1 MKSEKKLNIAVF
13 PYVVWMVI
21 FVIVPLFIMAYYGF
35 TAKDGS
41 FTWENVGSII
51 EPIHLKALG
60 TSVKLSLICTIIC
73 FLLALPLAMVIRSMH
88 ITSSGFIVFVFI
100 LPMWMNFLLRTIAW
114 QSLLE
119 KNGVINSIL
128 TFFHLPEQNMIN
140 TEGAI
145 VLGMVYN
152 YLPFM
157 VLPIYNALVKISED
171 TFHAARDLGA
181 DSWQVLRHITL
192 PLIFP
197 GIISGSTMVFVPALT
212 TFVLSDLLGGAK
224 VQLIGNIIEQEFT
237 TANNW
242 NLGAGLSLVLML
254 LVVGSMAIMSK
265 YDKSGEGAGI
275 W

>member
-1 MKSEKKLNIAVF
+1 MKSNRKFNIVAF

-35 TAKDGS
+35 TTKDGG
-41 FTWENVGSII
+41 FTFENVASIM
-51 EPIHLKALG
+51 EPIHLKALW
-60 TSVKLSLICTIIC
+60 TSIRLSVICTVIC
-73 FLLALPLAMVIRSMH
+73 FLLALPLAMIIRNMH
-88 ITSSGFIVFVFI
+88 ITSSGFIVFIFI

-119 KNGVINSIL
+119 KSGVINSIL
-128 TFFHLPEQNMIN
+128 TLFHLPTQNLIN

-157 VLPIYNALVKISED
+157 VLPIYNALAKISED

-181 DSWQVLRHITL
+181 GWWQILRHITL

-242 NLGAGLSLVLML
+242 NMGAGLSLVLMV
-254 LVVGSMAIMSK
+254 LVVGSMALMSK

>member
-13 PYVVWMVI
+13 PYIIWMVI

-35 TAKDGS
+35 TTKDGG

-51 EPIHLKALG
+51 EPVHLKALG
-60 TSVKLSLICTIIC
+60 ISVKLSLICTIIC
-73 FLLALPLAMVIRSMH
+73 FLLALPLAMVIRNMH
-88 ITSSGFIVFVFI
+88 ITSSGFIVFIFI

-128 TFFHLPEQNMIN
+128 TFFNLPAQNMIN

-181 DSWQVLRHITL
+181 DSWQILRHITL

-197 GIISGSTMVFVPALT
+197 GIVSGSTMVFVPALT

>member
-1 MKSEKKLNIAVF
+1 MKSRRRLKIVAF
-13 PYVVWMVI
+13 PYAVWMMI

-35 TAKDGS
+35 TTKEGR
-41 FTWENVGSII
+41 FTLENVAGIM
-51 EPIHLKALG
+51 EPIHLKALW
-60 TSVKLSLICTIIC
+60 TSVKLSVICTVIC
-73 FLLALPLAMVIRSMH
+73 FLLALPMALVIRNMH
-88 ITSSGFIVFVFI
+88 IKSSGFIIFIFI

-119 KNGVINSIL
+119 KSGVINSVL
-128 TFFHLPEQNMIN
+128 TFFHLPALNMIN

-157 VLPIYNALVKISED
+157 VLPIYNALAKISQD
-171 TFHAARDLGA
+171 TFHAAQDLGA
-181 DSWQVLRHITL
+181 GWWQILRHITL

-224 VQLIGNIIEQEFT
+224 IQLIGNIIEQEFT

-242 NLGAGLSLVLML
+242 NMGAGLSLVLMI
-254 LVVGSMAIMSK
+254 LVIGSMALMSK
-265 YDKSGEGAGI
+265 YDKTGEGAGI